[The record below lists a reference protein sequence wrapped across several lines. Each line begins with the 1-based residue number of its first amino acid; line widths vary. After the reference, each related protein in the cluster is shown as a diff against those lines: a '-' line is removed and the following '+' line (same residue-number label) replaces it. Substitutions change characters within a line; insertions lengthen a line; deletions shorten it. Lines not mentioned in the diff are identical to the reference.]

1 MMLINWRFQS
11 KGTTAV
17 LCSSVYS
24 FINVYKFSITLYTEN
39 GLAFTVEVGN
49 CDAKLSLYRS
59 FKKLLSTE
67 AWFSPTLGRYAIAL
81 PTVHCTFIPL
91 KPRCWTDHF
100 IRVNERHEFKCF
112 FLYNRTCEGHTH
124 THTKWRTV
132 ICFHTFL
139 YIFKSREW
147 RSSLRSLKER

>member
-24 FINVYKFSITLYTEN
+24 FINMYKFSITLYTEN

-59 FKKLLSTE
+59 FKKLLSTG

-81 PTVHCTFIPL
+81 PTIHCTFIPL

-100 IRVNERHEFKCF
+100 IQVNERHEFKCF
-112 FLYNRTCEGHTH
+112 FLYNQTCEGHTH
-124 THTKWRTV
+124 TQNEGQLSV
-132 ICFHTFL
+132 FISSCTFL
-139 YIFKSREW
+139 NQENEGP
-147 RSSLRSLKER
+147 RSVP